1 MSNHSPACPTSPSD
15 SKSSVH
21 SIKSHPSILSDPIAD
36 GTAEKFNKEMEAK
49 IARAE
54 EEDEESEN
62 TSEENGNLE
71 VERSKTGGTEEGRA
85 RRTEGPRDR
94 PREVKPTGIPSTIKL
109 TQRRLSLK
117 KAIFMLPIPDSL
129 TDKEDA
135 KIYLRMEDAAV
146 KPLTTIF
153 KTTNRHAFVQAVQKK
168 MSEIGAD
175 GMGDLWKCKRKKDRK
190 SFSILTQYNA
200 LTLSD
205 VKRSQRN
212 RISLND
218 HKLDSYSRW
227 IFACLDDSITDTVRD
242 SLAKYIKDIKNDGPT
257 YLLILLSTSSTQH
270 KCKLEVAK
278 RQIRDFHPESYSW
291 DMEKIHLALSR
302 IIGDYESCGVFAVDE
317 ENFGYTLLSKLTQ
330 SPSEAFNTKVAIRQE
345 SLRNKGETIYD
356 ILSQL
361 GEDYRE
367 LVRQGIWNP
376 DPQEGADIESHELHA
391 LRDSHKLLIK
401 KMKGQKRKVRA
412 FLGKPST
419 IVTKV
424 ISKKEHQSKWM
435 YVPPNTAGEIKK
447 SEKG

>member
-1 MSNHSPACPTSPSD
+1 
-15 SKSSVH
+15 
-21 SIKSHPSILSDPIAD
+21 
-36 GTAEKFNKEMEAK
+36 ME
-49 IARAE
+49 
-54 EEDEESEN
+54 
-62 TSEENGNLE
+62 TQP
-71 VERSKTGGTEEGRA
+71 EEGDFYFA
-85 RRTEGPRDR
+85 
-94 PREVKPTGIPSTIKL
+94 
-109 TQRRLSLK
+109 
-117 KAIFMLPIPDSL
+117 DSL

-175 GMGDLWKCKRKKDRK
+175 GEGDLWKCKRKKDGN

-242 SLAKYIKDIKNDGPT
+242 SLAKYSKDINNDGPT
-257 YLLILLSTSSTQH
+257 FLFILLSTSSTQH
-270 KCKLEVAK
+270 KCKLEAAK
-278 RQIRDFHPESYSW
+278 RQIEDFDPESYSW
-291 DMEKIHLALSR
+291 DMEKIHLALIR

-391 LRDSHKLLIK
+391 LRASHKLLIK

-424 ISKKEHQSKWM
+424 ISKKEHNSKWM
-435 YVPPNTAGEIKK
+435 FVPPNTAGETKK
-447 SEKG
+447 SEKGVTLHWCGAYKKWLAHKPADCMHNNDPAKVKAYKALKPAARKAKHDSMQASTRLVANTAKTSGETLLGFFDSDESE